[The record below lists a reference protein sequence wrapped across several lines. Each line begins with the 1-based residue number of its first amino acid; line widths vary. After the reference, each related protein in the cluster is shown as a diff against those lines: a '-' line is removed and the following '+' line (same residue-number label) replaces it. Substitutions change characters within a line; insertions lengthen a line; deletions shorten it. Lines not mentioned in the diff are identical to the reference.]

1 MFSSREQTSANQL
14 ALGRSRGV
22 WLHRT
27 SLGTRDCSL
36 GSVLHRG
43 THAGPSVGT
52 HQDSTLSGPAPQ
64 AQLSP
69 NYCTSFKW
77 LCLASSQSHSV
88 VPDSLQL
95 SRTIQST
102 RLLCPWVSP
111 GKNTG
116 VGSHSL
122 LQGIFLTQGS
132 NMGLL
137 HCWQILYHLSNRGS
151 PKSGFKQVQKGCFT
165 LVHINILEH
174 TLDPSRSHS
183 ITEANLEMLM
193 AAREGRISCHILSH
207 AAQQR
212 KPQVQHF

>member
-88 VPDSLQL
+88 VPDSLQ
-95 SRTIQST
+95 SP
-102 RLLCPWVSP
+102 RLFCQWNSP

-116 VGSHSL
+116 VGCHSL

-132 NMGLL
+132 NPGLW
-137 HCWQILYHLSNRGS
+137 HCRQILCHLGYQGS
-151 PKSGFKQVQKGCFT
+151 PQIWKEATRENGSW
-165 LVHINILEH
+165 I
-174 TLDPSRSHS
+174 
-183 ITEANLEMLM
+183 ITD
-193 AAREGRISCHILSH
+193 S
-207 AAQQR
+207 
-212 KPQVQHF
+212 